1 VLILINDRQAAVP
14 RADNGKDAM
23 PHTQQ
28 TQMLDVRTIPTWER
42 HGRIFSAFA
51 ELRGAASLTIVTDHE
66 PRPLRLQFQERHP
79 EEFVWEQR
87 QVGSGRW
94 EVTLR
99 RLTLIKDAPGEHTF
113 FLRCAALWNASTET
127 LRAFERVASERTVD
141 EGTTIVEQDAQWP
154 FLGFV
159 RTGTLSAIIGSST
172 GRDQSLFDFLPCDT
186 FGEVET
192 LDGGRTI
199 ARIVVRSALARVVLI
214 PRGIVI
220 SAMIADATFGRQLA
234 AISAQRVRRL
244 AAHFSAHVAHPAI
257 ARLAAALL
265 PYASADA
272 GLAPSLGPLQRMTQN
287 QLAIVAGTAK
297 EVAARAIAELE
308 AAGALRRTQ
317 GHISHIDRAKLR
329 TFVPEQ

>member
-1 VLILINDRQAAVP
+1 
-14 RADNGKDAM
+14 M

-51 ELRGAASLTIVTDHE
+51 ELRGNASLTIVTDHE

-79 EEFVWEQR
+79 DEFVWEQR

-94 EVTLR
+94 EVTIR
-99 RLTLIKDAPGEHTF
+99 RPLSKDASNVHAF
-113 FLRCAALWNASTET
+113 FLRCAALSNASAET
-127 LRAFERVASERTVD
+127 LRAFEQVASERTAD
-141 EGTTIVEQDAQWP
+141 EGTTIVEQDAEWP
-154 FLGFV
+154 YLGFV
-159 RTGTLSAIIGSST
+159 RTGILSAIIGSST
-172 GRDQSLFDFLPCDT
+172 GRDQNLFDFLPCDT
-186 FGEVET
+186 FGDVET

-220 SAMIADATFGRQLA
+220 SAMIADATFDRQLA
-234 AISAQRVRRL
+234 TISAQRVRRL

-257 ARLAAALL
+257 ARVAAALL